1 MADERE
7 HADRAAD
14 TDNADDHHDGACC
27 NACAF
32 SARTTSSPAIAPPA
46 SGPLRFA
53 IVDGRPVGAVVTVR
67 ASRSDA
73 VEVFAVVSRDVR
85 LGRGPDNDIV
95 VRDMKLSRR
104 QATVSF
110 DDDGVIVT
118 DAGSGCGTFVNGK
131 AVRPRARLQVGD
143 RIYVGDTLLEV
154 RRA

>member
-1 MADERE
+1 MADERA
-7 HADRAAD
+7 HPDSAIDADD
-14 TDNADDHHDGACC
+14 ADDHHEGACC

-32 SARTTSSPAIAPPA
+32 SARTTSSPASDPPA

-67 ASRSDA
+67 ASRGAA
-73 VEVFAVVSRDVR
+73 VEVFPVVGLAVR
-85 LGRGPDNDIV
+85 LGRGPDNDVV
-95 VRDMKLSRR
+95 VRDIKLSRR

-110 DDDGVIVT
+110 DEDGVTVT